1 MFYSVDI
8 KLRCVLRIKKFLFA
22 FQWHDWNAWLKN
34 KIKIGFVSFESKTK
48 YFIME
53 GPERVV
59 CCTLCMC
66 MAVAVFSSVALVYLT
81 ALVYVPAKREIQS
94 GLSHVPA
101 MCTTILREETDDCDW
116 SSCREWCLS
125 KESHCIK
132 LWAQVRK
139 NGTDVVLEHCT
150 NIQDITCKVINSMC
164 IKTIL
169 SYRQL
174 YFLDKKHHN
183 LSILNG
189 WEYLLA

>member
-1 MFYSVDI
+1 
-8 KLRCVLRIKKFLFA
+8 
-22 FQWHDWNAWLKN
+22 
-34 KIKIGFVSFESKTK
+34 
-48 YFIME
+48 ME

-132 LWAQVRK
+132 LWAAVRK

-150 NIQDITCKVINSMC
+150 NIQDITCKVINSLKQYSHLN
-164 IKTIL
+164 IRG
-169 SYRQL
+169 YREL
-174 YFLDKKHHN
+174 YSLDKN
-183 LSILNG
+183 III
-189 WEYLLA
+189 

>member
-1 MFYSVDI
+1 
-8 KLRCVLRIKKFLFA
+8 
-22 FQWHDWNAWLKN
+22 
-34 KIKIGFVSFESKTK
+34 
-48 YFIME
+48 ME

-150 NIQDITCKVINSMC
+150 NIQDITCKVINSLC
-164 IKTIL
+164 IKTM
-169 SYRQL
+169 
-174 YFLDKKHHN
+174 
-183 LSILNG
+183 
-189 WEYLLA
+189 